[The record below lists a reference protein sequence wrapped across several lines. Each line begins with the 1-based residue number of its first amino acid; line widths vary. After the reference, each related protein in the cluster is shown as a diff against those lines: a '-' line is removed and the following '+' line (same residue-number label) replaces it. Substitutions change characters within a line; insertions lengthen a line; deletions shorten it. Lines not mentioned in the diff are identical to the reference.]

1 MSDVMAAVVAKFD
14 EKFAQWRIRLP
25 RRDVTQRRQ
34 GRILKAGWAIW
45 YLFGADERG
54 EYLDYYSAH
63 RMCGDD
69 HTRLYADGSSEDLE
83 IIIQFRRCSLDP
95 AEDARLEAAY
105 FAENQRIAA
114 MLEAKGFGLAGDEP
128 GGVQMNRYLHVNP
141 NDDPH
146 GDA

>member
-1 MSDVMAAVVAKFD
+1 MSDFMDAAVAKFNA
-14 EKFAQWRIRLP
+14 EFAQWRIRLP
-25 RRDVTQRRQ
+25 RRDVAQRRP

-45 YLFGADERG
+45 YLFGADDRG

-69 HTRLYADGSSEDLE
+69 HTRLYADGGSEDLDV
-83 IIIQFRRCSLDP
+83 IIQFRRSSFDP
-95 AEDARLEAAY
+95 VEDARLAAAY

-114 MLEAKGFGLAGDEP
+114 MLEAKGFGLYGDEP
-128 GGVQMNRYLHVNP
+128 GGVQMNRHLHVNP
-141 NDDPH
+141 AD